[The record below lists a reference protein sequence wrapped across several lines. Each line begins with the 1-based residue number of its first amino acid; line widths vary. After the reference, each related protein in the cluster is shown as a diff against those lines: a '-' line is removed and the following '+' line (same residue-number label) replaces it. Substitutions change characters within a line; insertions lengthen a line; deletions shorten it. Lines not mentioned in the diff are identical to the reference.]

1 MTIGLSHIAG
11 GLVPVE
17 PSFFIETGLL
27 VSVVLGHSSRRLR
40 HSRHMRQ
47 TMELVRAAA
56 STGARWLARQEAAVL
71 VAVLV
76 VLLAVFGFV
85 KIAEELGEG
94 ELGKLDEWLLQLL
107 RVPGQPHVPIGPPWL
122 MEAAQDITVL
132 GGRTMLIAVT
142 LFVTGYLALERKY
155 GAMWLVVV
163 AAGGGGLLSTAMKQL
178 FDRGRPDVV
187 SHLVAVTSPSFPS
200 GHSMLAAILYL
211 TLGALLARFAVRRR
225 TKVYLLTVALF
236 ATFVVGSS
244 RAYLGVHYP
253 SDVVAG
259 WCAGLG
265 WALICWLVAR
275 YLQYRGTVDRS
286 GRV

>member
-1 MTIGLSHIAG
+1 MAPGAVDLELPLDQHISGSLIAG
-11 GLVPVE
+11 
-17 PSFFIETGLL
+17 
-27 VSVVLGHSSRRLR
+27 
-40 HSRHMRQ
+40 
-47 TMELVRAAA
+47 AAA
-56 STGARWLARQEAAVL
+56 GTGARWLARQEAAVL

-94 ELGKLDEWLLQLL
+94 ELAKLDEWLLQLL

-155 GAMWLVVV
+155 GAMWLVAV
-163 AAGGGGLLSTAMKQL
+163 AAGGGGLISTVMKQL
-178 FDRGRPDVV
+178 FGRGRPDVV

-211 TLGALLARFAVRRR
+211 TLGALLARFAARRR

-244 RAYLGVHYP
+244 RVYLGVHYP

-259 WCAGLG
+259 WCAGLV

-275 YLQYRGTVDRS
+275 YLQYRGTVDRT